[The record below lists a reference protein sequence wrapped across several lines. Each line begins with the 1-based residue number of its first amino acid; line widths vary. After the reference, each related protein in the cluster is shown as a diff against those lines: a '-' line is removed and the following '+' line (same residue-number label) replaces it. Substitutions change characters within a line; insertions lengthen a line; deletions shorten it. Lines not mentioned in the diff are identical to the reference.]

1 MSSLIA
7 SDQTSLRALYAL
19 PDDMLYLDSAAHGP
33 PLKSVRA
40 AGIAALRHSTTSWL
54 GSAHWR
60 DDVER
65 VRRLAARLFDDNAD
79 AVAMIPSA
87 AYGLS
92 VAARNVPLQP
102 NQSVLVLEGQFPSNL
117 LPWRQRCADVG
128 ASLVFARREEG
139 QGWTAAVLDALDAHP
154 EIRVLALP
162 QAHWRDG
169 SLLDLG
175 RIADRARARGARLV
189 LDLSQSLG
197 AMPVDLKAW
206 QPDFV
211 VAVGYKW
218 LLGGYGL
225 AWLWAAPHWREHGQ
239 PIEHGWMANDNDALW
254 QPGSRG
260 DVRHLPGARRFDA
273 GGVCDAMRLAM
284 AEAALGQILDWG
296 VAHIAKQLQRRT
308 TALDDA
314 LEAHGLG
321 GLRTLDHVPHICGVK
336 LPPQR
341 AEAVARALSDAH
353 IVTTVRNGC
362 VRIAPH
368 LHLGIGEMVRPIE
381 VIAEWLLRRKG

>member
-1 MSSLIA
+1 MTITIPVPG
-7 SDQTSLRALYAL
+7 DETSLRGLFAL
-19 PDDMLYLDSAAHGP
+19 PGDMLYLDSAAHGP

-40 AGIAALRHSTTSWL
+40 AGIAALRQSTTTWL
-54 GSAHWR
+54 GGAHWR

-65 VRRLAARLFDDNAD
+65 VRALAARLFDDNAD

-92 VAARNVPLQP
+92 VAARNIPLQAG
-102 NQSVLVLEGQFPSNL
+102 QSVLVLEGQFPSNL
-117 LPWRQRCADVG
+117 LPWRRRCAEVG

-154 EIRVLALP
+154 GIRVLALP

-169 SLLDLG
+169 ALLDLAA
-175 RIADRARARGARLV
+175 ISARARARGASLV

-197 AMPVDLKAW
+197 VLPVDLATW

-211 VAVGYKW
+211 IAVGYKW

-225 AWLWAAPHWREHGQ
+225 AWLWAAPRWRESGQ
-239 PIEHGWMANDNDALW
+239 PLEQGWMAHDHDALW
-254 QPGSRG
+254 KAGNEG
-260 DVRHLPGARRFDA
+260 DAAPLPGARRFDA

-284 AEAALGQILDWG
+284 AEAALAQVLAWG
-296 VAHIAKQLQRRT
+296 VAAIAEQLQRRT
-308 TALDDA
+308 TALDHA
-314 LEAHGLG
+314 LERHGLG
-321 GLRTLDHVPHICGVK
+321 ALRTLDHAPHFCGVQ
-336 LPPQR
+336 LPSQR
-341 AEAVARALSDAH
+341 ADAVVRALSDAG
-353 IVTTVRNGC
+353 IVCTVHNGC

-368 LHLGIGEMVRPIE
+368 LHARIGEMARPIE
-381 VIAEWLLRRKG
+381 VIAATL